1 MNQLRKLMNWLTSPT
16 SDMSFIHQ
24 LEIIESIISKI
35 LSLAM
40 LSVIIGAII
49 HLCAYLVGYL
59 FDGSHYFSDSIGK
72 VFGLF
77 LDILIALE
85 ILENITAYLK
95 KHVIQV
101 ELVIATSLTAVARKI
116 ILFDFKE
123 TKGEFDLLGLAA
135 ATIALSIGYWLVRQ
149 SNHENQS

>member
-1 MNQLRKLMNWLTSPT
+1 MNRLRQLKNWLTSPK
-16 SDMSFIHQ
+16 SDDNFIHR
-24 LEIIESIISKI
+24 LEIVESIISKV

-49 HLCAYLVGYL
+49 NLCLYLPIYL
-59 FDGSHYFSDSIGK
+59 FSGSRYFSDSIGK

-123 TKGEFDLLGLAA
+123 TKGEFDLFGLAA
-135 ATIALSIGYWLVRQ
+135 ATIALSVGYWLVRQ